1 MLEDIEAVS
10 IEGFFYI
17 LNYIY
22 ESLSQSLPDSAI
34 EKIIGLD

>member
-1 MLEDIEAVS
+1 MLEDIETVS

-22 ESLSQSLPDSAI
+22 ESLNLPDSTI
-34 EKIIGLD
+34 EKIIGMD